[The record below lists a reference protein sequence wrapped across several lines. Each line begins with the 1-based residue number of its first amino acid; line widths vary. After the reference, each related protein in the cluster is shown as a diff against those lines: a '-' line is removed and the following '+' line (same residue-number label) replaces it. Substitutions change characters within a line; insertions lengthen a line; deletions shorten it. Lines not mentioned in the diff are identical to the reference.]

1 MKKILFNETITY
13 IIIPYHDRYNWD
25 LIDAI
30 RKRDKIIQKWTNIVH
45 KLIYKH

>member
-30 RKRDKIIQKWTNIVH
+30 RKRDQVINKWNNLVN
-45 KLIYKH
+45 KLINKN